1 MFSLRLDERA
11 ELRPLEP
18 WQAGEFA
25 AAVDRAREHLR
36 PWIPFA
42 SRVVDFDSARELLQR
57 FADKQAADTGAMY
70 GIWVDGALR
79 GGTLFRTFDTATSV
93 CEIGVWLDPSVQG
106 RGLVQRAVTHMIDHA
121 VRVRGMKRV
130 EWLCAPANQRSKAVA
145 VRLGMTHE
153 GTLRSSFVIEGRRVD
168 SEVWSVL
175 ADEWLAR
182 GETLRSS

>member
-1 MFSLRLDERA
+1 MPVRMFSLRLDDTA

-18 WQAGEFA
+18 WRAAEFA

-42 SRVVDFDSARELLQR
+42 TRVVDEESARQLLQR
-57 FADKQAADTGAMY
+57 FANMQAEDSGAMY

-79 GGTLFRTFDTATSV
+79 GGTLFRTFDAAAGV
-93 CEIGVWLDPSVQG
+93 CEIGVWLDPSAEG
-106 RGLVQRAVTHMIDHA
+106 RGLVTRAVTHMIDHA

-130 EWLCAPANQRSKAVA
+130 EWYCAPGNQRSKATA
-145 VRLGMTHE
+145 ARLGMTHE
-153 GTLRSSFVIEGRRVD
+153 GTLRSSFVVAGARLD

-182 GETLRSS
+182 G

>member
-1 MFSLRLDERA
+1 MFSLRLDDST

-42 SRVVDFDSARELLQR
+42 SRVVDVDSARELLQR
-57 FADKQAADTGAMY
+57 FANKRAEDSGAMY
-70 GIWVDGALR
+70 GIWVDGALK
-79 GGTLFRTFDTATSV
+79 GGTLFRTFDIATGV
-93 CEIGVWLDPSVQG
+93 CEIGVWLDPSLVG
-106 RGLVQRAVTHMIDHA
+106 RGLIQRAVTHMIDHA

-130 EWLCAPANQRSKAVA
+130 EWLCTTDNERSKATA
-145 VRLGMTHE
+145 ARLGMKHE
-153 GTLRSSFVIEGRRVD
+153 GTLRSSFVIEGRRLD

-175 ADEWLAR
+175 ADEWL
-182 GETLRSS
+182 LRSS